1 MMEGEQVDEIPPE
14 TTEQASLFCRNT
26 LAMLIKHNLVK
37 AQQGEYDLVTY
48 YSMDSREC
56 LLRLSI
62 PRYFV
67 KIRS

>member
-48 YSMDSREC
+48 Y
-56 LLRLSI
+56 
-62 PRYFV
+62 
-67 KIRS
+67 